1 MALRLDD
8 VKNPKTESKK
18 NFQSTWVSLEGFEE
32 NHHLS
37 QNAANDSLAHYSK
50 VLADK
55 LRPWQSFDDSKQT
68 RTYAARE
75 ALNRAKKIREKNELM
90 CAQLRQGYVS
100 QEVEQKLKE
109 IEGQREED
117 FNFDKV
123 QLGMSESKIKT
134 ASSFVSFFRDLLK
147 Q

>member
-1 MALRLDD
+1 MALRLED
-8 VKNPKTESKK
+8 VKTPKTESKK
-18 NFQSTWVSLEGFEE
+18 VFQSSWASLEGFDE
-32 NHHLS
+32 NQLPTAS
-37 QNAANDSLAHYSK
+37 EQLAQNSK

-55 LRPWQSFDDSKQT
+55 LRPWQSFEDTKQT

-75 ALNRAKKIREKNELM
+75 ALERAQKIREKNELM

-100 QEVEQKLKE
+100 LEVEQKLKE

-117 FNFDKV
+117 FNFEKV
-123 QLGMSESKIKT
+123 QMRMRESKIKT